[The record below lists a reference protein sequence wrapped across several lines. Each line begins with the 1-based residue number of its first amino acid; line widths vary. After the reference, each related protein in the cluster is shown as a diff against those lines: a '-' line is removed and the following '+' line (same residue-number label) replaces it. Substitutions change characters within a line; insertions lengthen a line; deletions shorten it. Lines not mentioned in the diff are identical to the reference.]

1 MEKIELTSEIAGV
14 LEEYTKL
21 QQEEQELR
29 ERKHALQ
36 EKLKAH
42 LRGEAKRV
50 WFPEVGGEHLKISY
64 RSVPL
69 VEYDEE
75 VLRSRLGDRYESIL
89 EPDIRKLKA
98 ELPNLGSELAPLLG
112 RIGSPSPDKVKEALH
127 EKTVS
132 ADEFKGAFT
141 KTMKEYITVAHV
153 PPE

>member
-1 MEKIELTSEIAGV
+1 MEKVELTSEIEAV
-14 LEEYTKL
+14 LVAYSTL
-21 QQEEQELR
+21 QQEERVLR

-50 WFPEVGGEHLKISY
+50 WFPEVGGERLKISY
-64 RSVPL
+64 RSVPQ

-75 VLRSRLGDRYESIL
+75 VLRSRLGARYESIL
-89 EPDIRKLKA
+89 EPDLRKLKA

-112 RIGSPSPDKVKEALH
+112 RIGSPSPEKVKEALH
-127 EKTVS
+127 DKTMT

-141 KTMKEYITVAHV
+141 KTMKEYISVAHV
-153 PPE
+153 PSE